1 MKRLVIMLIIGLLAI
16 PFVSA
21 QNEMDAL
28 RYSRLIPGG
37 TARFASTGSA
47 FGALGGDFSS
57 LSLNPAGIA
66 IYRGSEFTISPSLKY
81 SQVDTRYFS
90 TLMDD
95 MKYDLNLGNLGV
107 VLAFPIG
114 NKEEGGW
121 QFINMG
127 FGINRHNNF
136 NDRWIAQ
143 GFNTNNSLMTSM
155 MEQANREGSV
165 ENLSDFSTGLAW
177 DTWLLGEDD
186 EGFFVDMPDGGV
198 LQQQETNSSGSLREF
213 VLSMGANYNDRVYI
227 GATFGFPTVSYEEE
241 SRYTEEDS
249 QDRDPVFNSLAYTT
263 NLKTEGNGY
272 NFKVGA
278 IVRVTDMIRLGGAF
292 HSPTFLDLSDR
303 YSATM
308 SSDLILNSYNQT
320 SSSSSEGGRFDY
332 ELTTPLKAMGSLG
345 LVFGTRGLVSL
356 DYEFT
361 DYSNARLR
369 SPDYS
374 FTEENNTI
382 RDSFTAQHG
391 IRVGG
396 ELRLHPLILRAGYGQ
411 YTSPYVSGVND
422 GERTLISG
430 GIGLREQNY
439 FIDFSYT
446 HSFYEE
452 DYYLYQLDGL
462 APVEREFSASIFRIT
477 FGRRF

>member
-1 MKRLVIMLIIGLLAI
+1 MKRLVITLIIGLLAI

-21 QNEMDAL
+21 QNETDAL

-66 IYRGSEFTISPSLKY
+66 IYRGSEFTISPSLNY
-81 SQVDTRYFS
+81 SQVDTRYFN

-95 MKYDLNLGNLGV
+95 MKYDLTLGNVGV
-107 VLAFPIG
+107 VFAFPVS
-114 NKEEGGW
+114 NREEGGW

-143 GFNTNNSLMTSM
+143 GFNNNSSLMTSM

-186 EGFFVDMPDGGV
+186 DGFFVDMPDGMV
-198 LQQQETNSSGSLREF
+198 KQRQETDVSGSMREF

-227 GATFGFPTVSYEEE
+227 GATFGFPSVRYKEE

-249 QDRDPVFNSLAYTT
+249 ENRSAIFNSLAYTT

-308 SSDLILNSYNQT
+308 RSDLNLDYDAQ
-320 SSSSSEGGRFDY
+320 SSSSPEGRFDY
-332 ELTTPLKAMGSLG
+332 ELNTPLKAMGSLG
-345 LVFGTRGLVSL
+345 LVFGTRGLVSI

-361 DYSNARLR
+361 DYSDARLR

-374 FTEENNTI
+374 FMEENNTI

-391 IRVGG
+391 IRLGG
-396 ELRLHPLILRAGYGQ
+396 ELRFHPVILRAGYGH

-422 GERTLISG
+422 GQRSLISG
-430 GIGLREQNY
+430 GIGLREQSY

-462 APVEREFSASIFRIT
+462 APVEREFSANNFRVT
-477 FGRRF
+477 FGWRF